1 MSEEDLS
8 PARLS
13 KVEAEVVLM
22 ILERY
27 KPDGLSQNFDD
38 AVVRVMKKLHYAT
51 NAVPIFAEPKQDHI
65 SSYCDLPSR
74 GY

>member
-38 AVVRVMKKLHYAT
+38 AVVRVMEKLMKKYKSEDICHT
-51 NAVPIFAEPKQDHI
+51 
-65 SSYCDLPSR
+65 
-74 GY
+74 